1 MSAVKREIQ
10 WALSARG
17 QITALARFAAIGQRD
32 SGRNHPR
39 GAYGQGG
46 EAVPMRRLSI
56 IVRGPTQDN
65 GVSTCQTGRVR
76 ACVEAG
82 AIRDEIGR
90 PISIA
95 DRPGN
100 AIIVVRID
108 LEV

>member
-1 MSAVKREIQ
+1 MSAVKGEIQ

-32 SGRNHPR
+32 SGRNHAR
-39 GAYGQGG
+39 AAYGQGG
-46 EAVPMRRLSI
+46 ETVALGCLSI
-56 IVRGPTQDN
+56 IVCGPRQDN
-65 GVSTCQTGRVR
+65 RVSTCQTGRVR

-100 AIIVVRID
+100 AIIIVGID
-108 LEV
+108 LEA